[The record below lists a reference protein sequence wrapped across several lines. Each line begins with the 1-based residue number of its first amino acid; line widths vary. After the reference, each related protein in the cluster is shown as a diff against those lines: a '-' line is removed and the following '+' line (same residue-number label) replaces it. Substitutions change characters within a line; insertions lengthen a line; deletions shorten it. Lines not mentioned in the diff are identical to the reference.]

1 MGWGRRVSEI
11 GSRGSPDARRAWPVR
26 RSADAKTVLIV
37 DVARPSAATAAG
49 APRWSPPRHRP
60 RQLATAGRSAGATA
74 SSPAP
79 TARRAVA
86 FAQRAIN
93 TVGELGLVIRV
104 GVHTGEVELVR
115 DKLEGV
121 AVHVGA
127 RITAEARPS
136 EVLVSGIVK
145 TSRWQLSAARLSE
158 RARIGLAP

>member
-11 GSRGSPDARRAWPVR
+11 GSRGSPDARRA
-26 RSADAKTVLIV
+26 
-37 DVARPSAATAAG
+37 
-49 APRWSPPRHRP
+49 
-60 RQLATAGRSAGATA
+60 
-74 SSPAP
+74 
-79 TARRAVA
+79 VA
-86 FAQRAIN
+86 FAQRATN

-145 TSRWQLSAARLSE
+145 PQGGSSRRLASASVPE
-158 RARIGLAP
+158 

>member
-11 GSRGSPDARRAWPVR
+11 GSRGSPD
-26 RSADAKTVLIV
+26 
-37 DVARPSAATAAG
+37 
-49 APRWSPPRHRP
+49 
-60 RQLATAGRSAGATA
+60 
-74 SSPAP
+74 
-79 TARRAVA
+79 ARRAVA

-121 AVHVGA
+121 AVQVGA
-127 RITAEARPS
+127 RTTAGARPS

>member
-1 MGWGRRVSEI
+1 MGWGRKVSEV
-11 GSRGSPDARRAWPVR
+11 GSRGSPDARRAV
-26 RSADAKTVLIV
+26 T
-37 DVARPSAATAAG
+37 
-49 APRWSPPRHRP
+49 
-60 RQLATAGRSAGATA
+60 
-74 SSPAP
+74 
-79 TARRAVA
+79 

-115 DKLEGV
+115 DKLEGL